1 MPQPLMFPRRM
12 GRTFRV
18 GRTGARIYLRYRRT
32 QKRAVG
38 QDPLTSQA
46 TWDAAHSRS
55 AEELYQLAINLRG
68 LLVKVGQFAG
78 TRADIVPPQYVAS
91 LSRLQDSVP
100 PHPLAEVQR
109 TIRRE
114 LGEPEQLFARFD
126 AAPIATASLA
136 QVHRARLH
144 DGREVV
150 VKVQHPE
157 VAGLVPLDLR
167 NVQMIL
173 GIVARRRPQFD
184 FRAIVREVGRQVPL
198 ELDFVREAEM
208 TRRVAAN
215 LASHPGIVLP
225 TVVDEMVTRRV
236 LVLEYLDGERLLAA
250 DRSRGA
256 GPALAKTITEAYGHQ
271 ILVDGLF
278 QADPH
283 PGNVLVL
290 PDGRAA
296 LLDFGLTKEL
306 PEAARL
312 GFAALVLG
320 VANRDM
326 ALVEQGWRGLGLKS
340 QDERPE
346 AMVELLQ
353 LIFGPREVAGASATR
368 AALNRNPVEAIPSD
382 LVLLGRVIGLL
393 RGVCASL
400 GSPLTPMAMLQPFAE
415 RALASGAA
423 TEPAR
428 LA

>member
-1 MPQPLMFPRRM
+1 MPQPLLFPRRM
-12 GRTFRV
+12 TRTFRV
-18 GRTGARIYLRYRRT
+18 GKAGARIYLRYRRT
-32 QKRAVG
+32 QKRALR
-38 QDPLTSQA
+38 QEPA
-46 TWDAAHSRS
+46 AARAAWDAAHEHS
-55 AEELYQLAINLRG
+55 AEELYQLAISLRG

-78 TRADIVPPQYVAS
+78 TRSDIVPPQYVAS

-100 PHPLAEVQR
+100 AHPLAEVQG

-114 LGEPEQLFARFD
+114 LGDPERLFARFD
-126 AAPIATASLA
+126 AAPIAAASLA

-157 VAGLVPLDLR
+157 VEALVPLDLR
-167 NVQMIL
+167 NVGMIL

-184 FRAIVREVGRQVPL
+184 FRAVVREVGQQVPL

-225 TVVDEMVTRRV
+225 TVVDEMVTNRV
-236 LVLEYLDGERLLAA
+236 LVLEFLEGARLLAE
-250 DRSRGA
+250 DRSKLD
-256 GPALAKTITEAYGHQ
+256 GPRVAKMITEAYGHQ
-271 ILVDGLF
+271 ILIDGLF

-283 PGNVLVL
+283 PGNILVL
-290 PDGRAA
+290 PDGRVA
-296 LLDFGLTKEL
+296 LLDFGLTKEM
-306 PEAARL
+306 PREARL

-320 VANRDM
+320 AANRDM
-326 ALVEQGWRGLGLKS
+326 AMVEQGWRDLGLKS

-346 AMVELLQ
+346 AMLELLQ

-400 GSPLTPMAMLQPFAE
+400 GSPLTPIEMFRPFAE
-415 RALASGAA
+415 RALAAKKTTSA
-423 TEPAR
+423 P
-428 LA
+428 LV